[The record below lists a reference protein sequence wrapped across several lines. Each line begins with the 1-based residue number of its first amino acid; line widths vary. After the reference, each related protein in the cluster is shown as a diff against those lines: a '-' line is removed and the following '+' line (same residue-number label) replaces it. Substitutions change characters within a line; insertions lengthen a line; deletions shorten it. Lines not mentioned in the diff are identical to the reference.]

1 MDNVVHG
8 CDGGLGGVMMP
19 KIHRVRYLCRADG
32 FCHNCV
38 AAAVVQSY
46 TKIPASCTAEVP
58 RMSYPRLFVCDYVTS
73 KGPDGCSVI
82 IERSVEV

>member
-1 MDNVVHG
+1 MDNAVHG
-8 CDGGLGGVMMP
+8 CDGGLGEVIMP
-19 KIHRVRYLCRADG
+19 ELHCVGYLCCAGG

-38 AAAVVQSY
+38 AALVLQRY
-46 TKIPASCTAEVP
+46 TDIPSRCTAEVP
-58 RMSYPRLFVCDYVTS
+58 IISCTCFFVCNYVTS